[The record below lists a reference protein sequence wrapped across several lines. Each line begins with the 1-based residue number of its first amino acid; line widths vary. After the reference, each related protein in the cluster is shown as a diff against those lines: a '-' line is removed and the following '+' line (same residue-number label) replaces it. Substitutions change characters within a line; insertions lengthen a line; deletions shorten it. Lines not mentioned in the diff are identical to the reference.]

1 MKAVVQRVSKASV
14 TVKEA
19 LCGSIDKGLLVLI
32 GIEENDEIEDLIWMA
47 EKICHL
53 RIFNDEMGVMNL
65 SILQD
70 GGNLLVI
77 SQFTLCAT
85 TQKGHR
91 PSYIKAAKPEIAN
104 SMYQDFCTLCD
115 KILNKKTEKGIF
127 GAHMLVE
134 LINDGPVTILL
145 DSKNKKS

>member
-1 MKAVVQRVSKASV
+1 MKTVVQRVRRASV
-14 TVKEA
+14 SVNKQ

-32 GIEENDEIEDLIWMA
+32 GIEDNDGPDDLIWMA

-53 RIFNDEMGVMNL
+53 RIFNDEKGVMNL
-65 SILQD
+65 SIMQD
-70 GGNLLVI
+70 GGRLLVV
-77 SQFTLCAT
+77 SQFTLCAN

-91 PSYIKAAKPEIAN
+91 PSYIKAAKPEKAKA
-104 SMYQDFCTLCD
+104 MYEDFCSFCE
-115 KILNKKTEKGIF
+115 KILNKKTEQGVF

-145 DSKNKKS
+145 DSKNR